1 MELKWSCWWME
12 WGYEIF
18 REVFHLIFLVFILDQ
33 YHQYSPTVFEWTR
46 YLKFF
51 LIFFLDGEGN
61 EIGCRRRS
69 MGCHTSVTAVARMI
83 QPLQRCH
90 QAEPWADN
98 GGQNFISAPKLDQV
112 RPWPIKLATNG
123 RQVMSPV
130 WPEQVLCF
138 SKKKK
143 IYNPNPNSLV
153 RLGPTF
159 AINLLAPTYPRYGPI
174 Q

>member
-1 MELKWSCWWME
+1 MNLSRLYF
-12 WGYEIF
+12 GSISSVLTDSF
-18 REVFHLIFLVFILDQ
+18 RMD
-33 YHQYSPTVFEWTR
+33 P
-46 YLKFF
+46 LKFF

-112 RPWPIKLATNG
+112 RP
-123 RQVMSPV
+123 
-130 WPEQVLCF
+130 
-138 SKKKK
+138 
-143 IYNPNPNSLV
+143 
-153 RLGPTF
+153 
-159 AINLLAPTYPRYGPI
+159 
-174 Q
+174 